1 MQVPTPLEPLAQYVK
16 SCTQAVS
23 KEEMSL
29 TTRLLSRYMY
39 ILAGSYQGGRIFCC
53 DKVVVVFS
61 ESGTSYQVKDL
72 PELYQELV
80 TGLSSR
86 FQGKHS
92 VIQNC

>member
-16 SCTQAVS
+16 IFTQAVL

-29 TTRLLSRYMY
+29 SMRLLSRYMY
-39 ILAGSYQGGRIFCC
+39 ILAGGYQGGRMFCC
-53 DKVVVVFS
+53 NKVVVVFS

-86 FQGKHS
+86 FQGRHS